1 MIDLT
6 SDDSHPG
13 ALLTGCVTVGRLAT
27 TRMFAGGLAMRG
39 ERASWESQFR
49 VSSWRRETYLIYR
62 RCKLLY
68 ETELIVIIICT
79 TQREI
84 LATS

>member
-1 MIDLT
+1 M
-6 SDDSHPG
+6 
-13 ALLTGCVTVGRLAT
+13 GRLAT
-27 TRMFAGGLAMRG
+27 TRMFAGVWLCEVSGPRG
-39 ERASWESQFR
+39 KVSLES
-49 VSSWRRETYLIYR
+49 VSWRRETYLIYR

-68 ETELIVIIICT
+68 ETEVIDIIMCT

>member
-1 MIDLT
+1 MCHIGSL
-6 SDDSHPG
+6 SDHED
-13 ALLTGCVTVGRLAT
+13 VR
-27 TRMFAGGLAMRG
+27 GGLAMRG
-39 ERASWESQFR
+39 ERASWKVSLESG
-49 VSSWRRETYLIYR
+49 SWRRETYLRYW

-68 ETELIVIIICT
+68 ENEVIVLIICT